1 MQKGKSMQNEELA
14 KKMALI
20 HALRR
25 TALNR
30 ERERL
35 GQKLIPVPLMA
46 YVLEHPGCT
55 QGEVA
60 GFLYI
65 SPASVATSC
74 KRLEQEGLLERRVDP
89 GNRRKNQLYV
99 TAAGEELTRQKRA
112 MFERVNE
119 RAFQNIDEGDKV
131 VFARVLD
138 RILDN
143 LGGRGLDPN
152 QVFGPLMEADKR
164 KEKK

>member
-1 MQKGKSMQNEELA
+1 MQVEELS
-14 KKMALI
+14 KKMALVN
-20 HALRR
+20 ALRR

-46 YVLEHPGCT
+46 YILEHPGCT

-60 GFLYI
+60 EWLYI
-65 SPASVATSC
+65 SAASVATSC

-89 GNRRKNQLYV
+89 GNRRKNQLFV
-99 TAAGEELTRQKRA
+99 TAAGEELTREKRA
-112 MFERVNE
+112 MLERVNAMTFE
-119 RAFQNIDEGDKV
+119 GIGEEDKEAFS
-131 VFARVLD
+131 RVLD
-138 RILDN
+138 RMMDN
-143 LGGRGLDPN
+143 LGGRGLSPN
-152 QVFGPLMEADKR
+152 QVFGSLMEAEQR

>member
-1 MQKGKSMQNEELA
+1 MQNEELS
-14 KKMALI
+14 KKMALVY
-20 HALRR
+20 ALRR
-25 TALNR
+25 TAINR

-35 GQKLIPVPLMA
+35 GQKVIPVPLMA

-60 GFLYI
+60 GWLCI
-65 SPASVATSC
+65 SAASVATSC
-74 KRLEQEGLLERRVDP
+74 KRLESEGLLERRVDP
-89 GNRRKNQLYV
+89 VNRRKNQLYV
-99 TAAGEELTRQKRA
+99 TEEGRSLTLEKRA

-119 RAFQNIDEGDKV
+119 RAFADIGEEDRA

-138 RILDN
+138 KMLDN
-143 LGGRGLDPN
+143 LGGRGLEPN
-152 QVFGPLMEADKR
+152 QVFGSLMEAEQR

>member
-1 MQKGKSMQNEELA
+1 MQTEELS
-14 KKMALI
+14 KKMVLV

-35 GQKLIPVPLMA
+35 NQKVIPLALMS

-55 QGEVA
+55 QGEIA
-60 GFLYI
+60 SFLYI

-89 GNRRKNQLYV
+89 VNRRKNQLYV
-99 TAAGEELTRQKRA
+99 TGEGEELTLEKRA
-112 MFERVNE
+112 MLERVDE
-119 RAFQNIDEGDKV
+119 RTFEGIGEADRE
-131 VFARVLD
+131 VFSRVLD
-138 RILDN
+138 RMLDN
-143 LGGRGLDPN
+143 LGGRGVEPR
-152 QVFGPLMEADKR
+152 QVFGSLMEADKR

>member
-1 MQKGKSMQNEELA
+1 MQIEELS
-14 KKMALI
+14 KKMVLV

-35 GQKLIPVPLMA
+35 NQKVIPLALMS

-55 QGEVA
+55 QGEIA
-60 GFLYI
+60 SFLYI

-74 KRLEQEGLLERRVDP
+74 KRLEQETLLERRVDP
-89 GNRRKNQLYV
+89 VNRRKNQLYV
-99 TAAGEELTRQKRA
+99 TGEGEELTLEKRA
-112 MFERVNE
+112 MLERVDE
-119 RAFQNIDEGDKV
+119 RTFEGIGEADRE
-131 VFARVLD
+131 VFSRVLD
-138 RILDN
+138 RMLDN
-143 LGGRGLDPN
+143 LGGRGVEPR
-152 QVFGPLMEADKR
+152 QVFGSLMEADKR

>member
-1 MQKGKSMQNEELA
+1 MQIEELSM
-14 KKMALI
+14 KMALVN
-20 HALRR
+20 ALRR

-35 GQKLIPVPLMA
+35 NQKLIPVPLMA

-55 QGEVA
+55 QGEIA

-74 KRLEQEGLLERRVDP
+74 KRLEKEGLLERRVDP
-89 GNRRKNQLYV
+89 RNRRKNQLFV
-99 TAAGEELTRQKRA
+99 TGEGEALTREKQA
-112 MFERVNE
+112 MLGRVNA
-119 RAFQNIDEGDKV
+119 RAFADIDEADKA

-138 RILDN
+138 QMMDN
-143 LGGRGLDPN
+143 LGGRDLSPN
-152 QVFGPLMEADKR
+152 QVFGSLLEADKR

>member
-1 MQKGKSMQNEELA
+1 MQNEELS
-14 KKMALI
+14 KKMAMVQ
-20 HALRR
+20 ALRR

-35 GQKLIPVPLMA
+35 GQKVIPVPLMA
-46 YVLEHPGCT
+46 YVLQHPGCT

-60 GFLYI
+60 EWLCI

-89 GNRRKNQLYV
+89 VNRRKNQLYV
-99 TAAGEELTRQKRA
+99 TGEGEALTREKWAMLKRIDQQAFDGIGEEDKG
-112 MFERVNE
+112 
-119 RAFQNIDEGDKV
+119 AFS
-131 VFARVLD
+131 RVLD
-138 RILDN
+138 RMLDN
-143 LGGRGLDPN
+143 LGGRGLAPN

>member
-1 MQKGKSMQNEELA
+1 MQIEELS
-14 KKMALI
+14 KKMVLV

-35 GQKLIPVPLMA
+35 NQKVIPLALMS

-60 GFLYI
+60 AYLYI
-65 SPASVATSC
+65 SAASVATSC
-74 KRLEQEGLLERRVDP
+74 KRLEKEGLLERRVDP
-89 GNRRKNQLYV
+89 VNRRKNQLYV
-99 TAAGEELTRQKRA
+99 TEAGAALTREKRA
-112 MFERVNE
+112 MLDRVNA
-119 RAFQNIDEGDKV
+119 RAFADIDEGDRA

-138 RILDN
+138 KMLDN
-143 LGGRGLDPN
+143 LGGRGLSLN
-152 QVFGPLMEADKR
+152 QVFGTLMEADKR

>member
-1 MQKGKSMQNEELA
+1 MQVEELS
-14 KKMALI
+14 KKMILV

-35 GQKLIPVPLMA
+35 NQKVIPLALMT

-60 GFLYI
+60 AYLYI

-74 KRLEQEGLLERRVDP
+74 KRLEQEDLLERRVDP
-89 GNRRKNQLYV
+89 ANRRKNQLFV
-99 TAAGEELTRQKRA
+99 TAEGKELTREKRA
-112 MFERVNE
+112 MLERVND
-119 RAFQNIDEGDKV
+119 RTFEGVGEKDQE
-131 VFARVLD
+131 VFSRVLD
-138 RILDN
+138 LMLDN
-143 LGGRGLDPN
+143 LGGWGVEPR
-152 QVFGPLMEADKR
+152 QVFGSLMEADKR

>member
-1 MQKGKSMQNEELA
+1 MQIEELS
-14 KKMALI
+14 KKMVLV

-35 GQKLIPVPLMA
+35 NQKVIPLALMS

-55 QGEVA
+55 QGEIA
-60 GFLYI
+60 SFLYI

-89 GNRRKNQLYV
+89 GNRRKNQLFV
-99 TAAGEELTRQKRA
+99 TEAGETLTREKRA
-112 MFERVNE
+112 MLDRVNAL
-119 RAFQNIDEGDKV
+119 AFAGIDEGDAQA
-131 VFARVLD
+131 FARVLD
-138 RILDN
+138 KMMDN
-143 LGGRGLDPN
+143 LGGRGLSPN
-152 QVFGPLMEADKR
+152 QVFGSLMEADKR

>member
-1 MQKGKSMQNEELA
+1 MQTEELS
-14 KKMALI
+14 KKMVLV

-35 GQKLIPVPLMA
+35 NQKVIPLALMS

-60 GFLYI
+60 AYLYI
-65 SPASVATSC
+65 SAASVATSC

-89 GNRRKNQLYV
+89 VNRRKNQLYV
-99 TAAGEELTRQKRA
+99 TGEGEELTLEKRA
-112 MFERVNE
+112 MLERVDE
-119 RAFQNIDEGDKV
+119 RTFEGIGEADRE
-131 VFARVLD
+131 VFSRVLD
-138 RILDN
+138 RMLDN
-143 LGGRGLDPN
+143 LGGRGVEPR
-152 QVFGPLMEADKR
+152 QVFGSLMEADKR